1 MTATVTSISEPRS
14 MLAYAKRYAAMGWHV
29 VPLIQG
35 TKQPLARLAP
45 QGVHSATNDLAVIER
60 WWRAEPTANIGVA
73 VLPSKLVVIDV
84 DPRNG
89 GYDTME
95 MLEAKHG
102 PLASDVLAFT
112 GGGGEHRVFSSALI
126 EHLPGKLGPGVDV
139 KADGYFC
146 VEPSIHPNGKPY
158 AWEASS
164 DPLDG
169 VLPSTLPGWVRDL
182 SRAGPAATDTP
193 GRRMV
198 DPVQVADLR
207 AALAVLP
214 ADDYHQWVNFGNA
227 LCELGG
233 AGFELWDQ
241 WSATSSKYE
250 PARITAKWRSFKP
263 GSFQIESIFF
273 AAQQAGWVNGGAMPA
288 PAPVVVSAQSL
299 RTGEIADG
307 LRLSAPVAPT
317 EIPPELL
324 RPPGIL
330 GDITDWINST
340 SYQPQPQFSVQ
351 AALSFGATVLGRRF
365 VTTNNN
371 WTGLY
376 LLNIGRSGT
385 GKEHPAKAVQA
396 MLKACGLQHLIG
408 FSEYTSGA
416 GVFSSLFDKPN
427 HVSVIDE
434 FHRVFK
440 ASTDKGNTA
449 GKTMTTKLLQAW
461 SGGDGTLLPPGYS
474 TANMSERE
482 REALT
487 GRLVENPCLNILA
500 MAVPEFWDVIDS
512 TVSRDGLLNRILI
525 VESTLPRRP
534 MQRVAKQDVPRSI
547 VDWASMVRARY
558 TGLAD
563 PDINPALAPTAVLV
577 DFSDEA
583 YALVDAMDVERI
595 ELQNQHDGDGLDPMF
610 ARMREIAMR
619 ISLIVAMGCGRERIE
634 ASDMRWAIQYVRTYT
649 MQTVERLKATLADS
663 AFEAVKNQV
672 LGVASGPSGIRGC
685 TLRDFS
691 KGSRKFNALPHRQQL
706 EVLHSL
712 RALDQLVELTVP
724 SASGRGKPRTAWF
737 AVDRVD
743 EAIENGAVP
752 ANVGTCADVPTVLPP
767 GGPPPDVGTCGDNGT

>member
-288 PAPVVVSAQSL
+288 PVPLAEVKVKAVASAVKS
-299 RTGEIADG
+299 
-307 LRLSAPVAPT
+307 VPT
-317 EIPPELL
+317 DLL
-324 RPPGIL
+324 TPPGVL
-330 GDITDWINST
+330 GVVTDWVNTT
-340 SYQPQPQFSVQ
+340 SRKNQPVFAVQ
-351 AALSFGATVLGRRF
+351 TAIAFACTVLGRRF
-365 VTTNNN
+365 VTTYRN
-371 WTGLY
+371 WPSLY
-376 LLNIGRSGT
+376 LLNIGKSAS
-385 GKEHPAKAVQA
+385 GKEHAKWAVEHLLESCGQERLIGPSSYTSAPGLLSALHEQPSHITVVDEFGKELEQA
-396 MLKACGLQHLIG
+396 SVRGNARAQGMLKALMEVWGRC
-408 FSEYTSGA
+408 
-416 GVFSSLFDKPN
+416 
-427 HVSVIDE
+427 
-434 FHRVFK
+434 
-440 ASTDKGNTA
+440 
-449 GKTMTTKLLQAW
+449 
-461 SGGDGTLLPPGYS
+461 DGTMRPQGYS
-474 TANMSERE
+474 TFGMSAKDAEELKQRSI
-482 REALT
+482 RNPALT
-487 GRLVENPCLNILA
+487 MLSITT
-500 MAVPEFWDVIDS
+500 PEGFFDTIGS
-512 TVSRDGLLNRILI
+512 ASARDGFLNRFLI
-525 VESTLPRRP
+525 VESEIGRQTGNWDWDNPVNAVP
-534 MQRVAKQDVPRSI
+534 VPAEVTDWVAAMHAVSDGLVSPGANPSLI
-547 VDWASMVRARY
+547 PTPVVVEFSRAARELFAAFDAECVGLMDRY
-558 TGLAD
+558 ESHGMAEMFGRTNEMAMRL
-563 PDINPALAPTAVLV
+563 
-577 DFSDEA
+577 
-583 YALVDAMDVERI
+583 ALVVAVGCASGTPITIEGPHAAWAINYCRFHGTCTADRLVSTVADSDVEA
-595 ELQNQHDGDGLDPMF
+595 
-610 ARMREIAMR
+610 AR
-619 ISLIVAMGCGRERIE
+619 
-634 ASDMRWAIQYVRTYT
+634 
-649 MQTVERLKATLADS
+649 
-663 AFEAVKNQV
+663 NQV
-672 LGVASGPSGIRGC
+672 VQLIERSGARGMTERDLGKA
-685 TLRDFS
+685 
-691 KGSRKFNALPHRQQL
+691 SRKFKAMNHRQQL
-706 EVLHSL
+706 DLLQSL
-712 RALDQLVELTVP
+712 DFLGLAHRVTMP
-724 SASGRGKPRTAWF
+724 SESGRGRPRIAWLAGIVGDADTHPSPTPQEVDPENTADK
-737 AVDRVD
+737 A
-743 EAIENGAVP
+743 
-752 ANVGTCADVPTVLPP
+752 PTVGVPI
-767 GGPPPDVGTCGDNGT
+767 